1 MSNSHK
7 VFFDKDKNEDMEECV
22 DPGTICVKN
31 AELKIDILYL
41 FVYAEI
47 IIGSLYLYMHKEIVE
62 GFVRNE

>member
-1 MSNSHK
+1 
-7 VFFDKDKNEDMEECV
+7 MEECV

-47 IIGSLYLYMHKEIVE
+47 IIGSLYLYMHKETVE

>member
-22 DPGTICVKN
+22 DPGTMCVKN
-31 AELKIDILYL
+31 VELIIDVLYL

-47 IIGSLYLYMHKEIVE
+47 IIDSLHLYMHKETVE
-62 GFVRNE
+62 GCARNE